1 MSGQPKRQI
10 DASAARPARRRKQAQ
25 ARRTLRRR
33 FQSRLAAARPRLLI
47 GRARQARWGGLG
59 LLAACAAL
67 LYWFAMDDMFY
78 VSRIVVDGNRMAP
91 TADIATAAGVRN
103 YSVFFVQ
110 FGAVERRV
118 RDVAGVRDADAWLE
132 WPNTVHIAVTERTP
146 VLAWDDGRHTAW
158 ADERGAL
165 FALGAAPA
173 DLIVVRDLDNRT
185 RTRIDP
191 AVIGAIKQ
199 IGAALPA
206 VKRMEFADTR
216 GLNFTDEHGWKI
228 IFGEP
233 EQINAKLAMLG
244 SLTAYLIAQ
253 KIEPEYV
260 DVRLPDRAYFKPR

>member
-1 MSGQPKRQI
+1 MNGQPKRKTQT
-10 DASAARPARRRKQAQ
+10 AVVRPSGRRKQAQ

-33 FQSRLAAARPRLLI
+33 FQSRIAIARPRLLI
-47 GRARQARWGGLG
+47 GRAKQFRWSGLG

-67 LYWFAMDDMFY
+67 LYWFTMDDMFY
-78 VSRIVVDGNRMAP
+78 VSRIVVDGNRLTP
-91 TADIATAAGVRN
+91 TAAIANAAGVRN

-110 FGAVERRV
+110 FGDVERRV

-132 WPNTVHIAVTERTP
+132 WPNIVHIAVSERTP
-146 VLAWDDGRHTAW
+146 VLAWDDGRRTAW

-173 DLIVVRDLDNRT
+173 DLIVVRDLDART
-185 RTRIDP
+185 RTRIEP
-191 AVIGAIKQ
+191 AVIAAVKQ
-199 IGAALPA
+199 IGTTLPA
-206 VKRMEFADTR
+206 VKRMEYADTR

-228 IFGEP
+228 MFGDP
-233 EQINAKLAMLG
+233 EQINAKLAMLQ
-244 SLTAYLIAQ
+244 SLTAYLVAQ